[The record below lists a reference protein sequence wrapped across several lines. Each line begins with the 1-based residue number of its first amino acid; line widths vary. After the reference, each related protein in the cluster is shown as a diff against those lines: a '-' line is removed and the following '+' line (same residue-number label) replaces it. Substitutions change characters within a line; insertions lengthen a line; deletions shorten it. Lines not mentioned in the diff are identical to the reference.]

1 MSGAQVIVTI
11 NLQCNSLTF
20 KCLLQAENSMTGRA
34 SIGEV
39 LIQVEIHQ
47 EMSLYIG
54 QTSECTKIENLQGSR
69 KLLQAHKKCAMKV
82 EEKPCA

>member
-11 NLQCNSLTF
+11 NLQYDSLTF

-34 SIGEV
+34 SGEM

-69 KLLQAHKKCAMKV
+69 KLLQAHKKCAI
-82 EEKPCA
+82 